1 MKKKRGWNVGYWG
14 CWWAMVLAG
23 ISLASAEAV
32 GEDIAIADKTLVV
45 WASPA
50 NLSQKGGSA
59 LTIEKPVG
67 VFDGIVFG
75 ERATAKWMPGSNGFS
90 RTQKEQGDFPAETV
104 DAQTLVQIAIVYK
117 ERQITMYRNGKKTA
131 DYTAGNVE
139 TFGPDSLILL
149 GLRHRD
155 AGANNRFFAGA
166 IDDARIYN
174 VALDEKTI
182 AALKPNEM
190 SDPKPLAWWNFE
202 DGSVSDRMKVFA
214 VSILYGNARVSGG
227 KLYLDGNNTYLMA
240 VPSGKAMGRELNFND
255 IARDLREKLLRDPY
269 RPGYHFVIPEGVG
282 MPFDPNGA
290 IYWKGRYHLFYIFQD
305 ARTGENDHHFGHI
318 SSTDLFH
325 WRFHEPG
332 LVSGMFSGNCFVNK
346 DGVPTMCYHQVGQG
360 NAMAVALDDDLNK
373 WKKLDSN
380 PITPKTKEGD
390 EHHGKYSSW
399 DPFGFID
406 NDTYY
411 AIFGG
416 KRPGIAK
423 CKSLGGEWQY
433 CGDLFAHEVEGVS
446 INEDVSC
453 SELFKLGTKDMI
465 LCISHQ
471 LGCRYYLG
479 KWKDEQ
485 FYPEFHEKMSWVDN
499 SFFAPESL
507 EDDKGRR
514 IMWAWIFDK
523 PGFGIRKNFGW
534 SGTMSLPRV
543 LSLGEDGMLRMD
555 VPKEIENLRYNPKG
569 KKNITIKADT
579 EQVVEGVAGNSIE
592 LAIEMA
598 SENAQQFGVKVCCSP
613 EGDEETLVYYDS
625 TDKKLKIDTTNS
637 SLKEGPRSIEAG
649 PFELKERERL
659 QLRVFVDKSVVEVFA
674 NGRQAVMRRI
684 YPTRADSM
692 NVVLFSKCGQVKV
705 ESLQAWDI
713 MPSNP
718 Y

>member
-1 MKKKRGWNVGYWG
+1 MNKS
-14 CWWAMVLAG
+14 CLVLAVVG
-23 ISLASAEAV
+23 CLFVVTAVEAV
-32 GEDIAIADKTLVV
+32 GEDIEIADKTLVV
-45 WASPA
+45 WVSPA
-50 NLSQKGGSA
+50 SLGQKGGSV
-59 LTIEKPVG
+59 LTIEKPGG

-75 ERATAKWMPGSNGFS
+75 ELATAKWMPGSNGFS
-90 RTQKEQGDFPAETV
+90 RTKREQGDFPAETV
-104 DAQTLVQIAIVYK
+104 SAQTFVQIAIVYK
-117 ERQITMYRNGKKTA
+117 GSQITMYRNGRKVA
-131 DYTAGNVE
+131 DYTAGNAE

-174 VALDEKTI
+174 TALDEKTI
-182 AALKPNEM
+182 AALKSNEM
-190 SDPKPLAWWNFE
+190 SDPKPWAWWNFE
-202 DGSVSDRMKVFA
+202 DGSVSDRMKVFP
-214 VSILYGNARVSGG
+214 VSTLYGNARVSGG
-227 KLYLDGNNTYLMA
+227 KLHLDGNNTYLMA
-240 VPSGKAMGRELNFND
+240 VPPGKAMGRQLNNND
-255 IARDLREKLLRDPY
+255 IARDLREKLLRDPH
-269 RPGYHFVIPEGVG
+269 RPGFHFVIPEGVG

-305 ARTGENDHHFGHI
+305 ARTGKNDHHFGHV

-373 WKKLDSN
+373 WKKLESN

-406 NDTYY
+406 NDMYY

-433 CGDLFAHEVEGVS
+433 CGDLFAHAVEGVS

-453 SELFKLGTKDMI
+453 SELFKLGNKDMI
-465 LCISHQ
+465 LCISHT

-485 FYPEFHEKMSWVDN
+485 FYPEFHEKMSWIDN

-507 EDDKGRR
+507 EDNKGRR

-523 PGFGIRKNFGW
+523 TGFGTRTNFGW

-543 LSLGEDGMLRMD
+543 LTLGEDGMLRMD
-555 VPKEIENLRYNPKG
+555 VPKEIENLRYNPRV
-569 KKNITIKADT
+569 KKNITIKTDT
-579 EQVVEGVAGNSIE
+579 EQTVEGIAGNSIE
-592 LAIEMA
+592 LSIEMA
-598 SENAQQFGVKVCCSP
+598 SKNAQQFGVKVCCSA
-613 EGDEETLVYYDS
+613 DNSEETLIYYDS
-625 TDKKLKIDTTNS
+625 VDKKLKIDTTKS
-637 SLKEGPRSIEAG
+637 SLKEGPKSIEAG
-649 PFELKERERL
+649 PFELQEREPL

-684 YPTRADSM
+684 YPTRADSV
-692 NVVLFSKCGQVKV
+692 NVVLFSKGGQVQV